1 MKQWLLLV
9 AVALV
14 LAAPA
19 YSFAHEG
26 HVHKILGT
34 VTKIDGPHVMLK
46 TTAGKDQMVMLD
58 AKTTITQEGRKM
70 DASAIKVGQ
79 RISVDAMQEKDM
91 MMAQAIKLAA
101 ARK

>member
-1 MKQWLLLV
+1 MKQWLMFV
-9 AVALV
+9 VVALGLV
-14 LAAPA
+14 MPA

-26 HVHKILGT
+26 HVHKMLGT
-34 VTKIDGPHVMLK
+34 VTKIEGQHVTLK
-46 TTAGKDQMVMLD
+46 TTAGKNEMVMLD
-58 AKTTITQEGRKM
+58 SKTTITQEGKKV